1 MSNFSAIF
9 RLVANA
15 QGFQSTINSAK
26 GAVAGIGGKL
36 GEGLKGQ
43 VSRIMSVSNAFT
55 MLKGTMEEVLNR
67 AKQYNNLGLRM
78 GIPAAEVQK
87 LDKAAERAGVNVA
100 SLGRGMLLVQ
110 KFAGEVIGGATEKAK
125 KFGRELG
132 ATPEQLAKMK
142 AGGTEALATLS
153 DLLMK
158 VSDEGQR
165 AIIGQAVLGEK
176 WFELQQLIE
185 GGSDAIRKATEDQ
198 TTWNQY
204 TQDSLTRSQRAWAN
218 MWNDISVESAEFLA
232 DMEPVIGILRML
244 GNIVMTLIRIPIF
257 LLGMALKALKAT
269 ALGVAWALASIFG
282 DEDSAKKLGK
292 AFEKTIDEGVAKTDK
307 FFENLE
313 KDEKG
318 FEKGANMLFGLPTG
332 EEVKQKVKGKPSD
345 DTRSLEEKNAYE
357 QALKKQKEQS
367 VATALSNAKEEEK
380 LDLLRKQLDIL
391 KEQEEELKKK
401 HPQRYKETAE
411 YLELQKKMAEQERK
425 MALQR
430 RSDEKRLYE
439 NQVNFANM
447 SNERRLKRMEAA
459 GATEEEMYRERIRQG
474 KEEAVRLA
482 DEYQVLAR
490 DKFATDEDRRKKA
503 EELAKSI
510 ANTEDLVFAQQKKE
524 KEQDVGPA
532 VTSSLQAI
540 GGGGAVAVATTAA
553 KQLMEAEETNRL
565 LQELVAISAK
575 TSLGLGSVTQ
585 GTYAPPKPN

>member
-43 VSRIMSVSNAFT
+43 VSRVLSVSNAFT

-78 GIPAAEVQK
+78 GIPASEVQK

-132 ATPEQLAKMK
+132 ATPEQLQKMK

-153 DLLMK
+153 DLLMNIT
-158 VSDEGQR
+158 DEGQR

-198 TTWNQY
+198 TYWDKE
-204 TQDSLTRSQRAWAN
+204 TQDSLSRTQRAWAN
-218 MWNDISVESAEFLA
+218 MWNDISVETAELL
-232 DMEPVIGILRML
+232 DTLEPVIGFLR
-244 GNIVMTLIRIPIF
+244 IVFNLIMTLIRVPLF
-257 LLGMALKALKAT
+257 LLAQAFNALKLGLLAYKLVWDMVFGSPEDVRETTRAINAT
-269 ALGVAWALASIFG
+269 IEEG
-282 DEDSAKKLGK
+282 AKRTSK
-292 AFEKTIDEGVAKTDK
+292 FMENID
-307 FFENLE
+307 
-313 KDEKG
+313 KDY
-318 FEKGANMLFGLPTG
+318 KGAQKGARMIYGLKTG
-332 EEVKQKVKGKPSD
+332 EEVKSRDKGKPSE

-367 VATALSNAKEEEK
+367 VATELSNAKEEEK
-380 LDLLRKQLDIL
+380 LNILSKQLDIL
-391 KEQEEELKKK
+391 REQEEELKKK
-401 HPQRYKETAE
+401 HPQKYKETAE

-425 MALQR
+425 IALQR
-430 RSDEKRLYE
+430 RADEKRLYE

-459 GATEEEMYRERIRQG
+459 GASEEEMYRERIRQG

-482 DEYQVLAR
+482 EEYQVLAS

-510 ANTEDLVFAQQKKE
+510 AKTEDLVFAQQKKE
-524 KEQDVGPA
+524 KEQEVGPA

>member
-43 VSRIMSVSNAFT
+43 VSRVLSVSNAFT

-78 GIPAAEVQK
+78 GIPASEVQK

-132 ATPEQLAKMK
+132 ATPEQLQKMK

-153 DLLMK
+153 DLLMNIT
-158 VSDEGQR
+158 DEGQR

-198 TTWNQY
+198 TYWDKE
-204 TQDSLTRSQRAWAN
+204 TQDSLSRTQRAWAN
-218 MWNDISVESAEFLA
+218 MWNDISVETAELL
-232 DMEPVIGILRML
+232 DTLEPVIGFLR
-244 GNIVMTLIRIPIF
+244 IVFNLIMTLIRVPLF
-257 LLGMALKALKAT
+257 LLAQAFNALKLGLLAYKLVWDMVFGSPEDVRETTRAINAT
-269 ALGVAWALASIFG
+269 IEEG
-282 DEDSAKKLGK
+282 AKRTSK
-292 AFEKTIDEGVAKTDK
+292 FMENID
-307 FFENLE
+307 
-313 KDEKG
+313 KDY
-318 FEKGANMLFGLPTG
+318 KGAQKGARMIYGLKTG
-332 EEVKQKVKGKPSD
+332 EEVKSRDKGKPSE

-367 VATALSNAKEEEK
+367 VATELSNAKEEEK
-380 LDLLRKQLDIL
+380 LNILSKQLDIL
-391 KEQEEELKKK
+391 REQEEELKKK
-401 HPQRYKETAE
+401 HPQKYKETAE

-425 MALQR
+425 IALQR
-430 RSDEKRLYE
+430 RADEKRLYE

-459 GATEEEMYRERIRQG
+459 GASEEEMYRERIRQG

-482 DEYQVLAR
+482 EEYQVLAS

-510 ANTEDLVFAQQKKE
+510 AKTEDLVFAQQKKE
-524 KEQDVGPA
+524 KEQEVGPA

-565 LQELVAISAK
+565 LEELVAISAK